1 MEKAAFTLTNY
12 QFEKVNID
20 LTQHTSNDL
29 LLDFDPKGAYISQ
42 ESVYELTFVVTIF
55 VQGQTAPFVLVQC
68 KGWFNFENL
77 SSYEAIPDYFYRNAI
92 AILFPYVRAY
102 VSLVTT
108 QANVPG
114 VIIPTLNLSG
124 LEGSL
129 KNNTTQK

>member
-1 MEKAAFTLTNY
+1 MEKAVFTLTNY
-12 QFEKVNID
+12 QFEKVTID
-20 LTQHTSNDL
+20 LTRHTSKDL
-29 LLDFDPKGAYISQ
+29 LLDFDPKGVFIHQ

-55 VQGQTAPFVLVQC
+55 VQGQTVPFVSVQC

-77 SSYEAIPDYFYRNAI
+77 SSLEAIPDYFYRNAI

-124 LEGSL
+124 LEDSL